1 MDEWGE
7 GGVQVR
13 DANRGVLQHEVQTSV
28 HTSTAWRRCLNCLDF
43 VLFPSG
49 TLGVSHPPP
58 IPSSIGSQVFEL
70 PCSFSVMDSRN
81 LSLSPP
87 PLFPHLFCRRCLNC
101 LALFPSQTVDVSL
114 PQSFPVQRFFTCRD
128 TAPLWAWSLQRRKG
142 GSDVLCSE
150 GLACWRG
157 KRTAVGSATL
167 IPQVLTF
174 LTLSYHSYRL

>member
-28 HTSTAWRRCLNCLDF
+28 HTSTAWRRCLNYLDF

-87 PLFPHLFCRRCLNC
+87 PFPPSFLSQVFELPCSFSVTDCRCLFTPIFSC
-101 LALFPSQTVDVSL
+101 PTVLHMPRHCTSL
-114 PQSFPVQRFFTCRD
+114 GMESAAPQGRV
-128 TAPLWAWSLQRRKG
+128 
-142 GSDVLCSE
+142 
-150 GLACWRG
+150 
-157 KRTAVGSATL
+157 
-167 IPQVLTF
+167 
-174 LTLSYHSYRL
+174 